1 VFGDRVIVDVE
12 VEIGFFRG
20 SEETDKVGVSIVLEE
35 VYLAGFIDGED
46 ACPDED
52 EGCFEIAG
60 GGEEEFADVGE
71 YAD

>member
-1 VFGDRVIVDVE
+1 VFGDTVVVDVQ
-12 VEIGFFRG
+12 VQIGFFGGR
-20 SEETDKVGVSIVLEE
+20 EESDKVGVAIIFDE

-46 ACPDED
+46 AGPDED
-52 EGCFEIAG
+52 QGCFEIAG